1 MKTLVCVT
9 VGVLMLSVSSQRA
22 QAQAIFLDPPNPP
35 VSASVRHTADVF
47 STVVAGATV
56 GWAAWEASRSSDPK
70 HALLTLSVRE
80 GITVGVSTAVKK
92 LVGRTRP
99 DGSDAQSFFS
109 EHTAITATAICSI
122 PDRKIGVGA
131 TVLVGAGR
139 VFAWRH
145 FLTDVLTGGLVGSVV
160 GCL

>member
-1 MKTLVCVT
+1 MRTWFRVIVGALV
-9 VGVLMLSVSSQRA
+9 LSALPRTARA
-22 QAQAIFLDPPNPP
+22 QAVFLDPPNPP
-35 VSASVRHTADVF
+35 ASASVRRTMDVL

-56 GWAAWEASRSSDPK
+56 GWATWEAARSADPK
-70 HALLTLSVRE
+70 GALLKLSVRE

-139 VFAWRH
+139 VFAWKH
-145 FLTDVLTGGLVGSVV
+145 FVTDVLTGGLVGSVV